1 MSLKALHVVFVV
13 VSTLL
18 AAGFGIWAF
27 GQYQSGA
34 GTGYLLTA
42 GGSVVVAA
50 SLVVYGR
57 WFLKK
62 LKDVSYL

>member
-1 MSLKALHVVFVV
+1 MSLKTFHVVFVV

-18 AAGFGIWAF
+18 AVGFGVWAF
-27 GQYQSGA
+27 GHYRQGA

-42 GGSVVVAA
+42 GGSVLVAG